1 MKKISSLFPRFLFS
15 SLIFGA
21 LALSSGVEATPV
33 SNCTGQCAN
42 ANTYLTADMVNRI
55 IAQAYNEAKAQGVK
69 AVTIAVVD
77 RVGNVLGVFEN
88 NGALAQA
95 QMQGLPYAVG
105 GLVTINSGRFN
116 TVRPEFISLNQLLGT
131 GIPTNPYLQTGVGGK
146 IPIQGGRYQG
156 AGLENVQVPS
166 SVAAIAKAITG
177 AYLSSEG
184 NAFSTYTAAQIIQE
198 HFNPGVTNQPAG
210 PLYGVQ
216 FSQLP
221 CGDFVTQD
229 PTLGVGP
236 HRSPLGFSGQRGGL
250 PLYLR
255 GTPVGGIG
263 VIATSQYAIELNIN
277 TPAVSVDEQIAI
289 AGSYGFLAPSNRR
302 ADVIHVGGLTFR
314 YTSLNDDQIASNPAA
329 ARSISDIVPSEG
341 NFLTVPGYF
350 EPANGETTPVA
361 RAGTAFTQPQS
372 GIVPATA
379 PFTGLNAYMMS
390 DAAGNN
396 RYPPIDGVPNG
407 GQQLTASDVTTLLK
421 NVVGVANSA
430 RAQIRQPLPTNAR
443 LSGAVVD
450 LEGNILGILRS
461 EDAPVFSTDVA
472 LQKART
478 AAFFTQPNAA
488 SLIYGTP
495 TLASY
500 ASNAQRVI
508 PRATRGKFLE
518 DGTAMTPRA
527 MGNLARPLLPD
538 GIFDTPNGPFSIS
551 YQPTSIF
558 VQGFNQWSPFNIGIQ
573 LDLEYSNLLYAIT
586 NPFAP
591 FLTPPAPAVNIQ
603 NCAMSFPNLGSN
615 SSKVLANGPQLFAGG
630 VPLYKN
636 GVLVGA
642 IGTSGDGID
651 QDDMGSFLAAY
662 RTGLTTKPRVGLPR
676 TAIRSNR
683 VKFNDGRQTVA
694 LRFVECPFAP
704 FLDNNTQKACSG
716 K

>member
-1 MKKISSLFPRFLFS
+1 MKNLIPAFTRSVLSVLLFGSLAVAPQ
-15 SLIFGA
+15 A
-21 LALSSGVEATPV
+21 KATPV
-33 SNCTGQCAN
+33 SDCTGQCAN

-55 IAQAYNEAKAQGVK
+55 IAQAYNEAKVQGIK

-77 RVGNVLGVFEN
+77 RVGNVLGVFESA
-88 NGALAQA
+88 GAQNQA
-95 QMQGLPYAVG
+95 QSQGLPSSLG

-116 TVRPEFISLNQLLGT
+116 DRRPEFLSLNALLAT
-131 GIPTNPYLQTGVGGK
+131 PIPTNPLFQTGVGGK
-146 IPIQGGRYQG
+146 IPPYRNQG

-184 NAFSTYTAAQIIQE
+184 NAFSSFTAAQIIQE
-198 HFNPGVTNQPAG
+198 HFNPGITNQPAG
-210 PLYGVQ
+210 PLFGVQ

-221 CGDFVTQD
+221 CGDFVTQGAD
-229 PTLGVGP
+229 LGVGP
-236 HRSPLGFSGQRGGL
+236 RRSPLGFSGQRGGL
-250 PLYLR
+250 PLYLK

-277 TPAVSVDEQIAI
+277 TPPVSVDEQIAI
-289 AGSYGFLAPSNRR
+289 AGSYGFLAPVNRR
-302 ADVIHVGGLTFR
+302 ADVIQVGGLTFR
-314 YTSLNDDQIASNPAA
+314 YTSVNDDQIQSNPAA
-329 ARSISDIVPSEG
+329 APKLQTVIDRGEG
-341 NFLTVPGYF
+341 SFINVPGYF
-350 EPANGETTPVA
+350 EMTTA
-361 RAGTAFTQPQS
+361 RAGTAFTQPAS
-372 GIVPATA
+372 GIAPATE
-379 PFTGLNAYMMS
+379 PFTGIKAYMMTDS
-390 DAAGNN
+390 AGNN
-396 RYPPIDGVPNG
+396 RYLPKAGVPNG
-407 GQQLTASDVTTLLK
+407 DQQLTSSDVTTLLR
-421 NVVGVANSA
+421 NVVTVANSA

-450 LEGNILGILRS
+450 LEGNILGILRA

-478 AAFFTQPNAA
+478 AAFFTQTNAA
-488 SLIYGTP
+488 SLLTATP

-500 ASNAQRVI
+500 VSNAQRVI
-508 PRATRGKFLE
+508 PRATRGKFLA

-538 GIFDTPNGPFSIS
+538 GIFQTENGPFSIA
-551 YQPTSIF
+551 YQPVNLF

-573 LDLEYSNLLYAIT
+573 LDLEFSNLLYAIT

-591 FLTPPAPAVNIQ
+591 ALGAPTVNIQ
-603 NCAMSFPNLGSN
+603 NCATSFPNLGP
-615 SSKVLANGPQLFAGG
+615 KVLANGPQLFAGG
-630 VPLYKN
+630 VPLYKA

-662 RTGLTTKPRVGLPR
+662 RTGLSTKPHVTLPK
-676 TAIRSNR
+676 TSIRSNR
-683 VKFNDGRQTVA
+683 VKFNNGRQTVA

>member
-1 MKKISSLFPRFLFS
+1 MKKMSSVSNRFML
-15 SLIFGA
+15 LAWLLGA
-21 LALSSGVEATPV
+21 FALNTRVDAAPV

-42 ANTYLTADMVNRI
+42 ASTYLSSEMVERI
-55 IAQAYNEAKAQGVK
+55 IAQAFNEAKVAGAD

-77 RVGNVLGVFEN
+77 RVGNVLGVFESK
-88 NGALAQA
+88 QA
-95 QMQGLPYAVG
+95 IEEFTGVG
-105 GLVTINSGRFN
+105 GLVFINSGRFN
-116 TVRPEFISLNQLLGT
+116 QSRPQPLFLSDILDSS
-131 GIPTNPYLQTGVGGK
+131 IPTDPSLQTGVGGK
-146 IPIQGGRYQG
+146 NPLRPTQG
-156 AGLENVQVPS
+156 AGLENLQVPS
-166 SVAAIAKAITG
+166 SIAAISKAITG

-184 NAFSTYTAAQIIQE
+184 NAFSSYTAAQIIQE

-210 PLYGVQ
+210 PLFGVQ

-221 CGDFVTQD
+221 CGDFVTQGAD
-229 PTLGVGP
+229 IGVGP
-236 HRSPLGFSGQRGGL
+236 RRSPLGFSGQRGGL

-263 VIATSQYAIELNIN
+263 VIATTQYAIELNIN
-277 TPAVSVDEQIAI
+277 TPKASIDEQIAI
-289 AGSYGFLAPSNRR
+289 AGSYGFLAPDNRR
-302 ADVIHVGGLTFR
+302 GDVIQVGGLTFR
-314 YTSLNDDQIASNPAA
+314 YTSISDNQILSRPERAPSLSSVIASG
-329 ARSISDIVPSEG
+329 EG
-341 NFLTVPGYF
+341 NYVSVPGYF
-350 EPANGETTPVA
+350 ETNAA
-361 RAGTAFTQPQS
+361 RAGTAFTQPAS
-372 GIVPATA
+372 GIAPASE
-379 PFTGLNAYMMS
+379 PFKGINAYMMT
-390 DAAGNN
+390 DTAGNN
-396 RYPPIDGVPNG
+396 RYPPIDGTPNG

-421 NVVGVANSA
+421 NVVTVANSA

-450 LEGNILGILRS
+450 LEGNILGILRA

-478 AAFFTQPNAA
+478 AAFFTQTNAA

-508 PRATRGKFLE
+508 PKATRGKFLQ

-538 GIFDTPNGPFSIS
+538 GIFQTPQGPFSLV
-551 YQPTSIF
+551 YQPIYF
-558 VQGFNQWSPFNIGIQ
+558 FDQGLNQWSPFNIGIQ
-573 LDLEYSNLLYAIT
+573 LDFSYSNLLYAIT
-586 NPFAP
+586 NPFEV
-591 FLTPPAPAVNIQ
+591 LLGGTVKNIQ
-603 NCAMSFPNLGSN
+603 NCATSFPNIPP
-615 SSKVLANGPQLFAGG
+615 KALANGPQLFAGG
-630 VPLYKN
+630 VPLYKS

-662 RTGLTTKPRVGLPR
+662 RTGLTTRPRVGLPR
-676 TAIRSNR
+676 TSIRSNR

>member
-1 MKKISSLFPRFLFS
+1 MFS
-15 SLIFGA
+15 SVFVRLVLMPLFVGFVLGA
-21 LALSSGVEATPV
+21 TRVEATPV
-33 SNCTGQCAN
+33 SNCTGKCAN

-55 IAQAYNEAKAQGVK
+55 ISQAYNEAKAQGIK

-88 NGALAQA
+88 TGALNQA
-95 QMQGLPYAVG
+95 ASQGLPSSVG

-116 TVRPEFISLNQLLGT
+116 LSRPGFVSLQTALDLFSGSPLT
-131 GIPTNPYLQTGVGGK
+131 QTGVGGK
-146 IPIQGGRYQG
+146 VPGVRNGVG

-166 SVAAIAKAITG
+166 SVAAISKAITG

-184 NAFSTYTAAQIIQE
+184 NAFSSFTAAQIIQE

-210 PLYGVQ
+210 PLFGVQ

-221 CGDFVTQD
+221 CGDFVTQGA
-229 PTLGVGP
+229 TLGVGP

-250 PLYLR
+250 PLYLN

-289 AGSYGFLAPSNRR
+289 AGSYGFSAPVNRR
-302 ADVIHVGGLTFR
+302 ADVIQVGGLTFR
-314 YTSLNDDQIASNPAA
+314 YTSINDDQIESNPAKA
-329 ARSISDIVPSEG
+329 GPISNIIPSEG
-341 NFLTVPGYF
+341 NFIAVPGYF
-350 EPANGETTPVA
+350 ESTDASQAPVA
-361 RAGTAFTQPQS
+361 RAGTAFTTPAS
-372 GIVPATA
+372 GIAPAA
-379 PFTGLNAYMMS
+379 EPFTGINAYMMT
-390 DAAGNN
+390 DTEGNN

-407 GQQLTASDVTTLLK
+407 NQQLTSSDVTTLLR
-421 NVVGVANSA
+421 NVVKVSNSA

-443 LSGAVVD
+443 LSGAVID
-450 LEGNILGILRS
+450 LEGNILGILRA

-478 AAFFTQPNAA
+478 AAFFTQTNAA
-488 SLIYGTP
+488 SLIEGTP

-500 ASNAQRVI
+500 VSNAQRVI
-508 PRATRGKFLE
+508 PRATRGKFLM

-538 GIFDTPNGPFSIS
+538 GIFQTPNGPFSLP
-551 YQPTSIF
+551 YQPVYF
-558 VQGFNQWSPFNIGIQ
+558 FDQGFNQWSPFNIGIQ
-573 LDLEYSNLLYAIT
+573 LDLAYSDLLYAIT
-586 NPFAP
+586 NPFTNTTGG
-591 FLTPPAPAVNIQ
+591 TPIQ
-603 NCAMSFPNLGSN
+603 NCATSFPNLGP
-615 SSKVLANGPQLFAGG
+615 KVLANGPQLFAGG
-630 VPLYKN
+630 VPLYKE

-651 QDDMGSFLAAY
+651 QDDMGSFLSAY
-662 RTGLTTKPRVGLPR
+662 RTGITTRPRVKLPK
-676 TAIRSNR
+676 ASIRSNL

-704 FLDNNTQKACSG
+704 FLNNNTQKACSG

>member
-1 MKKISSLFPRFLFS
+1 MKKISSLFPRSILS
-15 SLIFGA
+15 ALMVGA
-21 LALSSGVEATPV
+21 MALSSGVGATPV

-42 ANTYLTADMVNRI
+42 ASTYLTADMVNRI
-55 IAQAYNEAKAQGVK
+55 ITQAFNEAKAQGVK

-77 RVGNVLGVFEN
+77 RVGNVLGVFESN
-88 NGALAQA
+88 AAIAQG
-95 QMQGLPYAVG
+95 QSQGLPVG

-116 TVRPEFISLNQLLGT
+116 TARPNFISLNALLAT
-131 GIPTNPYLQTGVGGK
+131 PIPTDSSFQTGVGGK
-146 IPIQGGRYQG
+146 IPGVRYQG

-329 ARSISDIVPSEG
+329 AGLITDIMPSQG
-341 NFLTVPGYF
+341 NFVAVPGYF
-350 EPANGETTPVA
+350 EATNGSSTPLA
-361 RAGTAFTQPQS
+361 RAGTAFTQPES

-390 DAAGNN
+390 DSAGNN
-396 RYPPIDGVPNG
+396 RYPPTDGAPNN

-538 GIFDTPNGPFSIS
+538 GIFDTPNGPFSIA

-573 LDLEYSNLLYAIT
+573 LDLEYSNLLYAIANPFTT
-586 NPFAP
+586 NPQ
-591 FLTPPAPAVNIQ
+591 NIQ
-603 NCAMSFPNLGSN
+603 NCAMSFSNLG
-615 SSKVLANGPQLFAGG
+615 SKVLANGPQLFAGG

-662 RTGLTTKPRVGLPR
+662 RTGLTTRPRVGLPK
-676 TAIRSNR
+676 TSIRSNR

>member
-1 MKKISSLFPRFLFS
+1 MQKISSFFAWFTLSALM
-15 SLIFGA
+15 FG
-21 LALSSGVEATPV
+21 GVVVSPVSQAAPV

-42 ANTYLTADMVNRI
+42 ASTFLTSEMVERI
-55 IAQAYNEAKAQGVK
+55 IAQAFNEAKAAGAD

-77 RVGNVLGVFEN
+77 RVGNVLGVFESKEAIEEFS
-88 NGALAQA
+88 G
-95 QMQGLPYAVG
+95 VG
-105 GLVTINSGRFN
+105 GLVFINSGRFN
-116 TVRPEFISLNQLLGT
+116 QSRPKPLFLSDILNST
-131 GIPTNPYLQTGVGGK
+131 IPTDPGLQTGVGGK
-146 IPIQGGRYQG
+146 SALRSQG
-156 AGLENVQVPS
+156 AGLENLQVPS
-166 SVAAIAKAITG
+166 SVAAISKAITG

-184 NAFSTYTAAQIIQE
+184 NAFSSFTAAQIIQE

-210 PLYGVQ
+210 PLFGVQ

-221 CGDFVTQD
+221 CGDFVTQGAS
-229 PTLGVGP
+229 LGVGP
-236 HRSPLGFSGQRGGL
+236 RRSPLGFSGQRGGL

-263 VIATSQYAIELNIN
+263 VIATTQYAIELNIN
-277 TPAVSVDEQIAI
+277 TPAASVDEQIAI
-289 AGSYGFLAPSNRR
+289 AGSYGFLAPDNRR
-302 ADVIHVGGLTFR
+302 ADVIQVGGLTFR
-314 YTSLNDDQIASNPAA
+314 YTSINDNQILSRPESAPKLS
-329 ARSISDIVPSEG
+329 SVISSGEG
-341 NFLTVPGYF
+341 NYVQVPGYF
-350 EPANGETTPVA
+350 EVSSA
-361 RAGTAFTQPQS
+361 RAGTAFTQASS
-372 GIVPATA
+372 GIAPATA
-379 PFTGLNAYMMS
+379 PFAGLKAYMMTTS
-390 DAAGNN
+390 AGEN

-407 GQQLTASDVTTLLK
+407 SQQLTASDVTTLLR
-421 NVVGVANSA
+421 NVVSVANSA

-478 AAFFTQPNAA
+478 AAFFTQTNAA
-488 SLIYGTP
+488 SLINQTP

-508 PRATRGKFLE
+508 PRATRGKFLA

-538 GIFDTPNGPFSIS
+538 GIFQTPQGPFSLP
-551 YQPTSIF
+551 YQPVYF
-558 VQGFNQWSPFNIGIQ
+558 FDQGLNQWSPFNIGIQ
-573 LDLEYSNLLYAIT
+573 LDFSYSNLLYAIT
-586 NPFAP
+586 NPFEV
-591 FLTPPAPAVNIQ
+591 LLGGTVQNIQ
-603 NCAMSFPNLGSN
+603 NCATSFPNIPP
-615 SSKVLANGPQLFAGG
+615 KALANGPQLFAGG
-630 VPLYKN
+630 VPLYKA

-662 RTGLTTKPRVGLPR
+662 RTGLTTRPRVGLPK
-676 TAIRSNR
+676 TSIRSNL

>member
-1 MKKISSLFPRFLFS
+1 MKKFS
-15 SLIFGA
+15 PIFARSVLSAVLLGLLVGA
-21 LALSSGVEATPV
+21 SQVDATPV

-42 ANTYLTADMVNRI
+42 ASTYLTADMVDRI
-55 IAQAYNEAKAQGVK
+55 IAQAYNEAKAQGIK

-77 RVGNVLGVFEN
+77 RVGNVLGVFESTAAYN
-88 NGALAQA
+88 QA
-95 QMQGLPYAVG
+95 SSQQLPATVG

-116 TVRPEFISLNQLLGT
+116 DARPPFISLNTLLAT
-131 GIPTNPYLQTGVGGK
+131 PIPTDPLAQSGVGGK
-146 IPIQGGRYQG
+146 IPPTRYQG

-184 NAFSTYTAAQIIQE
+184 NAFSSFTAAQIIQE
-198 HFNPGVTNQPAG
+198 HFNPGVTNQPSG
-210 PLYGVQ
+210 PLFGVQ

-221 CGDFVTQD
+221 CGDFVTQGAD
-229 PTLGVGP
+229 LGVGP
-236 HRSPLGFSGQRGGL
+236 RRSPLGFSGQRGGL
-250 PLYLR
+250 PLYLN

-263 VIATSQYAIELNIN
+263 VIATSQYAIELNIDN
-277 TPAVSVDEQIAI
+277 PGVSVDEQIAI
-289 AGSYGFLAPSNRR
+289 AGSYGFLAPVNRR
-302 ADVIHVGGLTFR
+302 ADVIQVGGLTFR
-314 YTSLNDDQIASNPAA
+314 YTSLNDDQIASNPATA
-329 ARSISDIVPSEG
+329 LPLQSVISAGEG
-341 NFLTVPGYF
+341 NYLSVPGYF
-350 EPANGETTPVA
+350 EMTTA
-361 RAGTAFTQPQS
+361 RSGTAFTTPAS
-372 GIVPATA
+372 GIAPATE
-379 PFTGLNAYMMS
+379 PFTGINAYMMT
-390 DAAGNN
+390 DTQGDN

-407 GQQLTASDVTTLLK
+407 SQQLTASDVTTLLK
-421 NVVGVANSA
+421 NVVGVSNSA

-450 LEGNILGILRS
+450 LQGNILGILRA

-478 AAFFTQPNAA
+478 AAFFTQTNAA
-488 SLIYGTP
+488 SLLNGTP

-500 ASNAQRVI
+500 VSGAQQVI

-538 GIFDTPNGPFSIS
+538 GIFQTPNGPFSLS
-551 YQPTSIF
+551 YQPTNLFI
-558 VQGFNQWSPFNIGIQ
+558 QGVNQWSPFNIGIQ
-573 LDLEYSNLLYAIT
+573 LDLEYSNLLYAIA
-586 NPFAP
+586 NPFTA
-591 FLTPPAPAVNIQ
+591 TPQNIQ
-603 NCAMSFPNLGSN
+603 NCATSFPNLGP
-615 SSKVLANGPQLFAGG
+615 KALANGPQLFAGG
-630 VPLYKN
+630 VPLYKA

-662 RTGLTTKPRVGLPR
+662 RTGLTTKPRVTLPK
-676 TAIRSNR
+676 TSIRSNL